1 MSSGYVLPL
10 GFWPVCLRLIS
21 FLLVH

>member
-1 MSSGYVLPL
+1 MPVVYVLPL